1 MENQAAESSLA
12 SRVTKLKLRVTF
24 RRGEARGKRERVQN
38 HDQVYNIIF
47 TCLLGVITITAL
59 RVELLL

>member
-38 HDQVYNIIF
+38 HDEVY
-47 TCLLGVITITAL
+47 TCNL
-59 RVELLL
+59 